1 LRVVKYGEMMVKK
14 KRYGNFFVGMVLLA
28 IIVFTGCAGQSTQQ
42 NLRIAE
48 SKRNIG
54 EAYMRQGD
62 YTSALR
68 ELLEAEKMNP
78 EDAFTQH
85 DLGLCY
91 REKKL
96 MPDALAHLNKA
107 IALKPEYTPARNSLG
122 RVYLEIGQTD
132 KAIVIFK
139 EIAKDALYATPHFPL
154 ANLGLAYYQ
163 KGEYAAAVNYYHQA
177 LQLEPNFVFALHG
190 LGKTYLA
197 MNKGRLA
204 MAYLEKALQ
213 LAPKVAEIN
222 YEYAEA
228 NLLVGRIA
236 QARVSYENVIDLA
249 GPESEFA
256 VKAKRRLRSLR

>member
-1 LRVVKYGEMMVKK
+1 MKEKHGYFLG
-14 KRYGNFFVGMVLLA
+14 GMVLLA
-28 IIVFTGCAGQSTQQ
+28 VLVLTGCAGQSTYE
-42 NLRIAE
+42 NTRLAE

-68 ELLEAEKMNP
+68 ELLAAEKMNP
-78 EDAFTQH
+78 EDPFTQH

-96 MPDALAHLNKA
+96 MADALTHLNKA
-107 IALKPEYTPARNSLG
+107 VRLKPSYTPARNSLG
-122 RVYLEIGQTD
+122 RVYLEIGQVD
-132 KAIVIFK
+132 KAIAIFK

-163 KGEYAAAVNYYHQA
+163 KGEYATALKYYHQA
-177 LQLEPNFVFALHG
+177 LKLEPNFAFALHG

-213 LAPKVAEIN
+213 LAPKVAEIHF
-222 YEYAEA
+222 EYAEA
-228 NLLVGRIA
+228 NLLMGHIA
-236 QARVSYENVIDLA
+236 QAKASYENAIDTA
-249 GPESEFA
+249 PPESEIA
-256 VKAKRRLRSLR
+256 LKARRRLSSLR

>member
-1 LRVVKYGEMMVKK
+1 M
-14 KRYGNFFVGMVLLA
+14 LLA
-28 IIVFTGCAGQSTQQ
+28 VLGLTGCAGQKAQE
-42 NLRIAE
+42 NLRLAE

-78 EDAFTQH
+78 KDPFTQH

-96 MPDALAHLNKA
+96 MNDALTHLNKA
-107 IALKPEYTPARNSLG
+107 IQVKPSFTPARNSLG

-132 KAIVIFK
+132 KAIAIFK

-163 KGEYAAAVNYYHQA
+163 KGEYAIALRYYHRA
-177 LQLEPNFVFALHG
+177 LKLEPNFVFAVHG

-197 MNKGRLA
+197 MRKGRLA
-204 MAYLEKALQ
+204 MAYLEKALR
-213 LAPKVAEIN
+213 LAPKVAEIHF
-222 YEYAEA
+222 EFAEA
-228 NLLVGRIA
+228 NLLMGRTA
-236 QARVSYENVIDLA
+236 QAKISYENAIDVA
-249 GPESEFA
+249 APESEIA
-256 VKAKRRLRSLR
+256 TKARQRLRSLR